1 MTIMISPK
9 TLPVALNLHAGIE
22 DTLFGQSTSPFPQK
36 STRVKKDAPRKPLP
50 SVPLRN
56 PKDVVVHAFGPTSNS
71 RPIVHVPHPGVG
83 AEGVVGASGDLV
95 DCEGERSDD
104 V

>member
-9 TLPVALNLHAGIE
+9 TLPVALNLHAETE
-22 DTLFGQSTSPFPQK
+22 DTLFGQSTSPFPQNRPEFK
-36 STRVKKDAPRKPLP
+36 RDSPRKPLP

-56 PKDVVVHAFGPTSNS
+56 LEDVVVHAFGPTSNV
-71 RPIVHVPHPGVG
+71 RPVVHVPHPGVG
-83 AEGVVGASGDLV
+83 EEGVVGASGDLV
-95 DCEGERSDD
+95 NCEGERLND